1 MKVCSEK
8 LLTNTNSNS
17 NLVLVLDIEREREW
31 KRDLVSKQLLE
42 FAWKQYLVSMFITA
56 FG

>member
-42 FAWKQYLVSMFITA
+42 FAWKQYLVIMFITA